1 MLLLEMDVGLF
12 WFAFWSFGFKINTK
26 PKNKFFEIILTF
38 KMYNMNISLYE
49 MARNNAYET
58 HSTM

>member
-1 MLLLEMDVGLF
+1 MDVGLF

-26 PKNKFFEIILTF
+26 PKNQFFKIILTF